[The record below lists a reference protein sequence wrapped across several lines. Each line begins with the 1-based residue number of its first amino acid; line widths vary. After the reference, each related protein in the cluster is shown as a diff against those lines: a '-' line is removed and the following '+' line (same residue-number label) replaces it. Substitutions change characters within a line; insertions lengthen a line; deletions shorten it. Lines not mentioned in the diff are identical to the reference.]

1 MKPEYEIKNTMKKIL
16 LAFTMLLAMVAC
28 TNKPATAVEDY
39 EVNSEVAFE
48 VAKNYFFKNDQV
60 IPEYPKITTEE
71 EFNKLFGMATTMG
84 ENGKPTAI
92 DFVKEHFGVEME
104 RPHIVCQYSAKN
116 NQVIPEYPKIVSE
129 EEFTKLFGMATKM
142 GEDGKPTAIDFTK
155 QFVLA
160 IVLPETDF
168 ATEINPVKVEEKG
181 DSLLYTYEVK
191 TGEKQSFRIQ
201 PVSIVVLDKKYENK
215 RVVLV
220 NERETNYFPAID
232 RYLADSIGSRY
243 AKGEH
248 CVPIHSIVRVDER
261 NTKDILVW
269 GDFWVFNYNQV
280 GDTLKCVSGGSH
292 PGLMHIRQ
300 TEKGFEVTAFDQV
313 EDGSRYLPTAKKI
326 FGDKFDAFKTI
337 NSDEKNRERLRAEG
351 LATYAKKNGLAVTLY
366 QDYGW
371 PAKKLKE

>member
-1 MKPEYEIKNTMKKIL
+1 MKKIL
-16 LAFTMLLAMVAC
+16 FAFIMLLAIAAC
-28 TNKPATAVEDY
+28 TNKPVTAVENS
-39 EVNSEVAFE
+39 EGNSEVAFE

-84 ENGKPTAI
+84 K
-92 DFVKEHFGVEME
+92 
-104 RPHIVCQYSAKN
+104 
-116 NQVIPEYPKIVSE
+116 
-129 EEFTKLFGMATKM
+129 
-142 GEDGKPTAIDFTK
+142 DGKPTAIDFTK

-160 IVLPETDF
+160 IVLPVTDF

-181 DSLLYTYEVK
+181 DSLLYTYDVK
-191 TGEKQSFRIQ
+191 TGEKQSFTIQ
-201 PVSIVVLDKKYENK
+201 PVSIIILDKQYENK

-220 NERETNYFPAID
+220 SERETTYFPAID
-232 RYLADSIGSRY
+232 RYLTDSIGSQY
-243 AKGEH
+243 AKCEH

-261 NTKDILVW
+261 IAEDILVW
-269 GDFWVFNYNQV
+269 GDFWVFNYNQS

-326 FGDKFDAFKTI
+326 FGDKFDAFKAI
-337 NSDEKNRERLRAEG
+337 NSDEKARERLRAEG

-371 PAKKLKE
+371 PAKKLEE

>member
-28 TNKPATAVEDY
+28 TNKPVAAVE
-39 EVNSEVAFE
+39 N
-48 VAKNYFFKNDQV
+48 N
-60 IPEYPKITTEE
+60 EE
-71 EFNKLFGMATTMG
+71 
-84 ENGKPTAI
+84 
-92 DFVKEHFGVEME
+92 
-104 RPHIVCQYSAKN
+104 S
-116 NQVIPEYPKIVSE
+116 
-129 EEFTKLFGMATKM
+129 
-142 GEDGKPTAIDFTK
+142 
-155 QFVLA
+155 
-160 IVLPETDF
+160 
-168 ATEINPVKVEEKG
+168 
-181 DSLLYTYEVK
+181 SL
-191 TGEKQSFRIQ
+191 
-201 PVSIVVLDKKYENK
+201 
-215 RVVLV
+215 
-220 NERETNYFPAID
+220 ETNYFPAID

-261 NTKDILVW
+261 NSEDILVW

-292 PGLMHIRQ
+292 PGLLHIRQ

>member
-1 MKPEYEIKNTMKKIL
+1 
-16 LAFTMLLAMVAC
+16 
-28 TNKPATAVEDY
+28 
-39 EVNSEVAFE
+39 VNSEVAFE

-84 ENGKPTAI
+84 K
-92 DFVKEHFGVEME
+92 
-104 RPHIVCQYSAKN
+104 
-116 NQVIPEYPKIVSE
+116 
-129 EEFTKLFGMATKM
+129 
-142 GEDGKPTAIDFTK
+142 DGKPTAIDFTK
-155 QFVLA
+155 QFVFA

-168 ATEINPVKVEEKG
+168 STEINPVKVEEKG

-191 TGEKQSFRIQ
+191 SGEKQSFSIQ
-201 PVSIVVLDKKYENK
+201 PVSIIILDKQYENK

-232 RYLADSIGSRY
+232 RYLTDSIGSQY

-261 NTKDILVW
+261 NAEDILVW
-269 GDFWVFNYNQV
+269 GDFWVFNYNQS

-300 TEKGFEVTAFDQV
+300 TEKGFEVTGFDQV
-313 EDGSRYLPTAKKI
+313 GDGSKYLPTAKKI
-326 FGDKFDAFKTI
+326 FGEKYNAFQAI
-337 NSDEKNRERLRAEG
+337 NSDEAQREKLRADV
-351 LATYAKKNGLAVTLY
+351 LSAYVKKHNLPVTMY
-366 QDYGW
+366 QDHGW
-371 PAKKLKE
+371 PAKKLGK